1 MNVIQMNDINGLIVI
16 KIWLIIREY
25 MHVIL
30 LYYYIS
36 DVLKLD
42 EVYTTVISKVIVYS
56 DQNRKLLI
64 LIHNKVCITWNV
76 TYWLILNKYYQ

>member
-25 MHVIL
+25 MYVIL

-64 LIHNKVCITWNV
+64 LIHNKVCIT
-76 TYWLILNKYYQ
+76 